1 MAPRWPSGA
10 RNVTQAVVP
19 YVDNSKAVVPFAGDP
34 EAKKTYDYMMQS
46 RHPDGRP
53 MSPAVV
59 PFTERPSV
67 RRIIDNSKALVEI
80 IDNNKALVPTT
91 PVLSQE
97 KGQRMIEMSEAYR
110 GSLRN
115 AKALVKHA
123 GSIDFDPMRVL
134 SDTYTASKAVVPWV
148 AEKAVDA
155 VTSEQAWALSCGAG
169 LMTGSLAAIGPA
181 GALVGAAAGATC
193 LGTVA
198 LKGKRGAE
206 HVGNATVNYGLATAT
221 NFTRGLNEKLD
232 EIKGGLLGLGERVV
246 NQFAGIGNDI
256 GSNVNEAIKAITAA
270 VGSFFGSGGGGG
282 AGGAAQAVE
291 GAANATRLLLT
302 LAGAYIVYRIV
313 RGPSL
318 TLK

>member
-1 MAPRWPSGA
+1 MAPRWSSGA
-10 RNVTQAVVP
+10 RNVT

-34 EAKKTYDYMMQS
+34 EAKKAHDYMMQF

-67 RRIIDNSKALVEI
+67 RRIIDNSKALV
-80 IDNNKALVPTT
+80 PTT
-91 PVLSQE
+91 PVLPSPADVSQA
-97 KGQRMIEMSEAYR
+97 MSEAYS

-115 AKALVKHA
+115 AKALVNYA
-123 GSIDFDPMRVL
+123 GSIDYYPTHTHRVI
-134 SDTYTASKAVVPWV
+134 SWA

-155 VTSEQAWALSCGAG
+155 TTSEQAWALSCGAG
-169 LMTGSLAAIGPA
+169 LLAGPLGFA
-181 GALVGAAAGATC
+181 FGGPPGGALVGAAAGATC
-193 LGTVA
+193 LGNVV

-206 HVGNATVNYGLATAT
+206 HVGNTTVNHALATAT
-221 NFTRGLNEKLD
+221 NFTSGLNQQLD
-232 EIKGGLLGLGERVV
+232 DIKGGLLGLGERVV

-270 VGSFFGSGGGGG
+270 VGSFFGGGGGG

-302 LAGAYIVYRIV
+302 LAGAYIVYRAF
-313 RGPSL
+313 RGPSP